1 MLLYYFGFPVAVV
14 AFDCDV
20 WLIVLQWCVNMFIR
34 YGLFDCVALF
44 SGWLLWLG
52 GLGGLVVWRYEWAC
66 ELFGWCL
73 L

>member
-1 MLLYYFGFPVAVV
+1 
-14 AFDCDV
+14 
-20 WLIVLQWCVNMFIR
+20 MFIR

-44 SGWLLWLG
+44 SGGCCGWVVWVVWLFG
-52 GLGGLVVWRYEWAC
+52 VMNGLVC